1 MKKRFLDILKFKKI
15 SSSQFADKID
25 VSNSAISHIINGR
38 NKPSLEIIQNIL
50 IKYPDISPRW
60 LILGEGEIYN
70 KDVNINKID
79 KISKVIVYFDD
90 KYQEFNS

>member
-1 MKKRFLDILKFKKI
+1 MKNRFLEFLKYKKL
-15 SSSQFADKID
+15 SASQFANKIN

-38 NKPSLEIIQNIL
+38 NKPSIEIIQNIL
-50 IKYPDISPRW
+50 LKFPDLNPRW
-60 LILGEGEIYN
+60 LILGEGEISS
-70 KDVNINKID
+70 VNYYYSKQE